1 MSLDNPTASPL
12 FIWLYKTCKSHIHT
26 CITHTSIKYWPLD
39 TVISIHVHCITYL
52 YTLSSTHLINNWYH
66 NCINISTYTI
76 SNKAIYYIHEWI
88 INIHMHLICRCA
100 LFLWRM
106 RVWRASQRACD
117 QCNACNNTKKKT
129 AGSGPAS
136 KTESQYIPIEP
147 LTDKGMQFRFHA
159 IHQSFF
165 QYDQY
170 FMF

>member
-1 MSLDNPTASPL
+1 MSKDNLIASPL
-12 FIWLYKTCKSHIHT
+12 FIWRYKTCKSHIHT

-52 YTLSSTHLINNWYH
+52 YALSSTHLINNWYH

-76 SNKAIYYIHEWI
+76 SNKDIYYIHEWI

-106 RVWRASQRACD
+106 RVWRASQWACD

-136 KTESQYIPIEP
+136 KTESLHRLTEPHTDNSPYMLYTYIHI
-147 LTDKGMQFRFHA
+147 M
-159 IHQSFF
+159 
-165 QYDQY
+165 
-170 FMF
+170 